1 MFLIQHLIIIIS
13 TLYCVFLFACRSE
26 PSLLINHLV
35 KFVSSGNLLWIAHH
49 ILLKTKTQKVQ
60 PIKCAILKST
70 HIMWYSEHGFKL
82 CLSFLCWFFPLN
94 FSTFQFFLSS
104 SNFNFAFKFLLFT
117 ISPFYSLRNLKF
129 CYWIICVNFFPL
141 SILLESYVL
150 SVLVVFKSMLLILLL
165 IVKNEK

>member
-1 MFLIQHLIIIIS
+1 LFLIQHLIIIIS

-117 ISPFYSLRNLKF
+117 ISPFYSLSNLNSSF
-129 CYWIICVNFFPL
+129 ELFLPYLFFL
-141 SILLESYVL
+141 SLMF
-150 SVLVVFKSMLLILLL
+150 LVF
-165 IVKNEK
+165 